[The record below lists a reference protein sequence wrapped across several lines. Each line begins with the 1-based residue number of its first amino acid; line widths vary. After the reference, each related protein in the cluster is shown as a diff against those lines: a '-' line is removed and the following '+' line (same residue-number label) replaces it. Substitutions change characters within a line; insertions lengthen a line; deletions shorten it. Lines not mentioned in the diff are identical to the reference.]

1 MTNYL
6 KEYKVSDYFKYSNV
20 YSWKLRL
27 NDFQLIHI
35 DENCKEITG
44 YNPIDFLENKIKWLD
59 TIHPDD
65 LKEFLKARDRVS
77 SNAMVEIDF
86 RSMHKNGEYKWYNNK
101 YMVVDFP
108 NPEDSLIVGMTT
120 DITENKNVETY
131 FENRIK
137 LEEILA
143 RTSASFVKI
152 DHTDF
157 ERHVNS
163 VLENIG
169 TFANTDR
176 AYIFLYHNELMSNTH
191 EWVAEGISEE
201 KENLQDIPIKAFP
214 WWAEMMQENKNIYL
228 STLDD
233 LPEEAVDLRE
243 SLEAQNI
250 KSLLAVP
257 LTYESEVIGFM
268 GFDAVKN
275 YVQWSEKNI
284 LLLRTISE
292 ITASAIKRVEYA
304 EKLKESELRFRQ
316 MADNI
321 AEVFYLTDP
330 IDNNTLY
337 ISKAF
342 EEVWGLPVDLIYS
355 NMPAFI
361 DSIDGEY
368 REEVINAL
376 NDQSKGLPTE
386 IEYKINRPD
395 GTQRWIRDRAYP
407 IFDEANKLVR
417 ITGIADDITKYKYK
431 EEELRISEE
440 HYKSLIESSDAI
452 IMLFNRQH
460 EITFANKITID
471 KFNTSYNA
479 IIGKKIED
487 LLSVKDVER
496 YKGTFENV
504 FCTNKAIV
512 LETELTINEEKI
524 WTRNSIVPIRDNNG
538 IATQLLI
545 NSLDITE
552 LKKAQEK
559 VNRSNVRLKGMQLV
573 DRAIIQGELNTEPA
587 EIAALRYLNQMIP
600 CEELNIV
607 IFDDEHDKALV
618 PFRILNSEENFKTDL
633 ELPLSLFIDNNLI
646 VEHPITLQIN
656 EKMNTVLYEIIK
668 DCNYKSALQVPM
680 MVHGNNIGV
689 LILFSKTDEFF
700 NNEYIDISEEVANQ
714 IALSIYHA
722 NLYRQIQQYSEQ
734 LEVNVQERTKDIIL
748 VSNTFKAIMNN
759 TDISIIIV
767 DEHGLLIECNPVTSK
782 RCGLP
787 TSSSGISINTEI
799 INDLGA
805 KIKMH
810 EELMLTGNP
819 EDISSLEMFK
829 IRSDRGFSNAFEWKY
844 KGVKGEVIPVILTV
858 NSLKIDETDNK
869 RYVLIASDITEQK
882 NAEAQLKETLEKEI
896 ELGKFKSSF
905 VTTASHQFRTPL
917 TSIQTSMELIAYYLQ
932 NVEFD
937 KKNKTFNHIS
947 LISSEIHKLSDLM
960 TDILTIGKIEEGKV
974 PCIRESLDFK
984 LLIKE
989 IIDTYFNVRPDG
1001 RKVEFSCVVDNYTAF
1016 VDKRLISHSILN
1028 LLSNAFK
1035 YSNSNPQVKLY
1046 KHEDRLYLE
1055 VVDNG
1060 IGIPENEIQNLFQ
1073 SFYRASN
1080 SGSIEGTGLGL
1091 AIVKEFLAL
1100 NNAEIKVQSKL
1111 EKGTTFTIVI

>member
-1 MTNYL
+1 MNHYL
-6 KEYKVSDYFKYSNV
+6 KEYKVSDYFKFSNV
-20 YSWKLRL
+20 YTWKLRL
-27 NDFQLIHI
+27 KDFQLTHI

-44 YNPIDFLENKIKWLD
+44 YNPIDFIENRVKWQD

-65 LKEFLKARDRVS
+65 LPKFLKTRASVT
-77 SNAMVEIDF
+77 SNAMVEIDY

-101 YMVVDFP
+101 YIVVDFP
-108 NPEDSLIVGMTT
+108 NPEDSLIVGTTT

-157 ERHVNS
+157 DKHVNS

-191 EWVAEGISEE
+191 EWVAEGVSEE
-201 KENLQDIPIKAFP
+201 KENLQDLPVKSFP
-214 WWAEMMQENKNIYL
+214 WWYGMMQENKIIYL

-233 LPEEAVDLRE
+233 LPEEAVDMRE
-243 SLEAQNI
+243 ALAAQNI
-250 KSLLAVP
+250 KSLLVVP

-268 GFDAVKN
+268 GFDTVKHQM
-275 YVQWSEKNI
+275 QWSEKNI
-284 LLLRTISE
+284 ILLRTISE

-321 AEVFYLTDP
+321 TEVFYLTDP
-330 IDNNTLY
+330 IDNKVLY

-342 EEVWGLPVDLIYS
+342 EEVWGLPVDLIYDH
-355 NMPAFI
+355 MPAFVE
-361 DSIDGEY
+361 SIDDEY
-368 REEVINAL
+368 KEEVINAL
-376 NDQSKGLPTE
+376 NDQSKGLPTD

-407 IFDEANKLVR
+407 IFNEDNNVVR
-417 ITGIADDITKYKYK
+417 ISGIADDITRYKYK

-440 HYKSLIESSDAI
+440 HYRSLIESSDAI
-452 IMLFNRQH
+452 ILLFNKQL
-460 EITFANKITID
+460 EITFVNKITID
-471 KFNTSYNA
+471 KFNTSYANL
-479 IIGKKIED
+479 IGRKMSD
-487 LLSVKDVER
+487 LLTDNDLKR
-496 YKGTFENV
+496 YKGTFEDV
-504 FCTNKAIV
+504 FSTNIATV
-512 LETELTINEEKI
+512 LEAELTINDEKI

-538 IATQLLI
+538 EATQLLV

-573 DRAIIQGELNTEPA
+573 DRAIIQGELNTEPS

-618 PFRILNSEENFKTDL
+618 PFRILNSEENVKTDL
-633 ELPLSLFIDNNLI
+633 ELPLSLFLDNNLI
-646 VEHPITLQIN
+646 VEHTITLRIN
-656 EKMNTVLYEIIK
+656 EKMNPGMYEIVK

-689 LILFSKTDEFF
+689 LILFSKTNEFF
-700 NNEYIDISEEVANQ
+700 NDEYIDISEEVANQ

-734 LEVNVQERTKDIIL
+734 LEVNVQERTKDVIL
-748 VSNTFKAIMNN
+748 VSNTFKAIMNY

-767 DEHGLLIECNPVTSK
+767 DENGRLIECNPLTSK

-787 TSSSGISINTEI
+787 TSSSEITINTEF

-805 KIKMH
+805 KTKMH
-810 EELMLTGNP
+810 EELMLSGNP

-829 IRSDRGFSNAFEWKY
+829 IRSERGFSNAFEWKY
-844 KGVKGEVIPVILTV
+844 RGVSGEIIPVILTV

-917 TSIQTSMELIAYYLQ
+917 TSIQTSMELISYYLQ

-937 KKNKTFNHIS
+937 KKDKTFNHIS

-974 PCIRESLDFK
+974 PYNPESFDFK

-989 IIDTYFNVRPDG
+989 IIDTYFNIRPDG
-1001 RKVEFSCVVDNYTAF
+1001 RKVEFSCVVDDYTAF
-1016 VDKRLISHSILN
+1016 IDVRLISHAILN

-1035 YSNSNPQVKLY
+1035 YSDSNPQVKLY
-1046 KHEDRLYLE
+1046 RHEDHLYLE

-1100 NNAEIKVQSKL
+1100 NNAEIKVKSKL
-1111 EKGTTFTIVI
+1111 GEGTTFTIVI